1 MSYYSYYKM
10 QQTAVGPCDSSL
22 ATAAMT
28 TSAAMGTDKLKLS
41 STDTGHCQPK
51 NHKFSEHGSGKTEFS
66 ANTELEKKSDQKEN
80 FIFSTSYFPNCEDTN
95 SEKFETKCIH
105 LHCFCFYCRQP
116 ADTLQLC
123 IYLTKLPTLDRL
135 PKVNDIFSFQL
146 A

>member
-1 MSYYSYYKM
+1 MALAYSYYKM
-10 QQTAVGPCDSSL
+10 QKTAVGPCDSSL

-41 STDTGHCQPK
+41 STDTDHCQPK

-80 FIFSTSYFPNCEDTN
+80 FIFSTSYFLNCEDTN

-105 LHCFCFYCRQP
+105 LHCFCSYCR
-116 ADTLQLC
+116 
-123 IYLTKLPTLDRL
+123 
-135 PKVNDIFSFQL
+135 
-146 A
+146 